1 MNVRQLGLPKFAFD
15 NFDISSHTDIHR
27 CRFICNFNDM
37 VFVINLLAKIQSKVC
52 TVRIYSMYMFNTE
65 HVFYFLNTGQIF
77 YIFYN
82 TVGNP
87 SNNIRDQPGIK
98 D

>member
-52 TVRIYSMYMFNTE
+52 TVYTVCICSIQSMSF
-65 HVFYFLNTGQIF
+65 IF
-77 YIFYN
+77 
-82 TVGNP
+82 
-87 SNNIRDQPGIK
+87 
-98 D
+98 